1 MSFSPAAAGLPPGET
16 GTARGHRFR
25 ETAVLDVTGEDRV
38 GFLQGQLTQD
48 VITLLEGE
56 TRPAAGLSPK
66 GKLLFTARL
75 IRLPDRLRLLV
86 PASRRDA
93 VARHL
98 TRFAVFQKVAVEDR
112 SEEFLRIGLYGPTPP
127 ETSSLPG
134 AFLLPGEG
142 ELSGELLVPRS
153 LQEEAERL
161 LADFGSEALSDEA
174 AEIRRVEA
182 GRPRFGQDMDES
194 HLPDEIGMEPAISTT
209 KGCYVGQEIVARLRT
224 YGRVNRR
231 LVGYRFPDGLLR
243 AGTLLR
249 NPEEPEPGRI
259 DWGRVTSA
267 VDSPRFGPIGLG
279 FAFREIPVGGRLVA
293 DGEPDRGAVVALLP
307 FA

>member
-16 GTARGHRFR
+16 GTARAHRFR
-25 ETAVLDVTGEDRV
+25 ETGVLDVTGEDRV

-75 IRLPDRLRLLV
+75 TRLPDRLRLLV

-98 TRFAVFQKVAVEDR
+98 TRYAVFQKVAIEDR
-112 SEEFLRIGLYGPTPP
+112 SEEFLSIGIYGPPPP
-127 ETSSLPG
+127 ETSSLLG

-153 LQEEAERL
+153 LQQASARL
-161 LADFGSEALSDEA
+161 LADCGSEALSEEE

-194 HLPDEIGMEPAISTT
+194 HLPDEIGMESAISTT

-231 LVGYRFPDGLLR
+231 LVGYRFPEGLLR
-243 AGTLLR
+243 TGTPLR
-249 NPEEPEPGRI
+249 NPAEPEPGKI

-267 VDSPRFGPIGLG
+267 VRSPRFGPIGLG